1 MATDFPT
8 KGEDKKVSLR
18 NSNYPQF
25 DYGFIAGVKENDP
38 DIYKAGGNIRG
49 NEAFNLWTK
58 ARDGEETAGV
68 IRWIKEREAWA
79 ARHFEDGKQFK
90 SGDKAGRPSNIA
102 GVIAQMK
109 WGVIGTLGE
118 QKMKDVVLEA
128 IKYLEQKESGSASQ
142 AQQDRQVS
150 DSVEKALRDKV
161 EEHNEEVG
169 NVASKRTTYRTIL
182 SVFERGI
189 GAYKTNPASVRPNVG
204 SPEQWAYARVNSFLF
219 ALRNN
224 RFQGGKHDTDLL
236 PEGHPLSTKNKEDKS
251 MEYKDNRHILNVEE
265 TDDTYVISFAKHE
278 DMMESMED
286 DDKEMMESRP
296 YHDEEDKDEEERLDK
311 SDIVYR
317 TLDLSRASYI
327 DEENRRV
334 RIGVSSEEPVE
345 RDFGMEIISHS
356 EEDIDT
362 SFIGS
367 GRSPLLLDHDMKKQ
381 IGVVERYE
389 IDSATK
395 SAKAIVR
402 FGRSELAEEI
412 YQDVRD
418 GIRQN
423 ISVGYK
429 INGMERMKEMKDDR
443 PMFRVRTTPLEVSVV
458 SIPAD
463 SSSEVGVGRSQDK
476 QKQTTIKVNTMTE
489 EVKNEINLDE
499 VREQSVAEAKA
510 EFVRN
515 SKEIMDLAVRHNRR
529 DLADKAIQDGNSV
542 EEFRGILLDQIA
554 TDKPLETPEI
564 GMTKKEVRQFSI
576 MKAINALANPT
587 DRQAQREAEF
597 EFECS
602 EEASKHYGRT
612 AQGIMLPPEVM
623 SNWNTR
629 DLNASDDAGLV
640 GQDFRPESFIDALRN
655 ASAVMPL
662 ATNLNG
668 LQGDVK
674 IPKKTSAASAAFIS
688 AEGGASGESEMVIG
702 SVTMSPK
709 TVGVHTDVTR
719 QLMLQSSLDVENLIR
734 DDLAKSMAI
743 AIDDGAL
750 EGSGSSG
757 NPTGITNTSGINTV
771 SLSSAAAPTF
781 AEMVSIETSVAVD
794 NALVGDLA
802 YIINPTNYGTL
813 KTTAKDSGSG
823 LFVAENNMVNGY
835 PVVIS
840 NQLTANNY
848 VFGNFNDLLIGFF
861 GGLDITVDPYSNST
875 SGTVRIVALQ
885 SVDVAV
891 RHAVSFCN
899 AS

>member
-1 MATDFPT
+1 MAKPT
-8 KGEDKKVSLR
+8 EGMKEEARKGIEWREEFGRGGTRIGATRARQIIAGENLSDDTIKRMFSFFSRHEVDKEAEGFRPGEDGYP
-18 NSNYPQF
+18 SN
-25 DYGFIAGVKENDP
+25 GRI
-38 DIYKAGGNIRG
+38 
-49 NEAFNLWTK
+49 
-58 ARDGEETAGV
+58 
-68 IRWIKEREAWA
+68 AWA
-79 ARHFEDGKQFK
+79 LWG
-90 SGDKAGRPSNIA
+90 GDAGFSWSRRLVN
-102 GVIAQMK
+102 QMK
-109 WGVIGTLGE
+109 E
-118 QKMKDVVLEA
+118 E
-128 IKYLEQKESGSASQ
+128 
-142 AQQDRQVS
+142 RQLS
-150 DSVEKALRDKV
+150 DKVKKALQNKV
-161 EEHNEEVG
+161 EEHNADV
-169 NVASKRTTYRTIL
+169 NNAASKRTTVRTL
-182 SVFERGI
+182 GAVFRRGV
-189 GAYKTNPASVRPNVG
+189 GAYYTSPGSVRPSVK
-204 SPEQWAYARVNSFLF
+204 SPEQWAMARVNSFLYV
-219 ALRNN
+219 LRNGKF
-224 RFQGGKHDTDLL
+224 RGGKHDTDLL
-236 PEGHPLSTKNKEDKS
+236 PASHPLSTKNKKGNTMEDNH
-251 MEYKDNRHILNVEE
+251 NRHILNVEE
-265 TDDTYVISFAKHE
+265 TEDTYVVSFAKHE
-278 DMMESMED
+278 DMDEDMEKD
-286 DDKEMMESRP
+286 DDLLESRP
-296 YHDEEDKDEEERLDK
+296 YHDEDDEEKKRLSED
-311 SDIVYR
+311 DIVYR
-317 TLDLSRASYI
+317 VLDLSRAHYI
-327 DEENRRV
+327 DEEKRRV

-345 RDFGMEIISHS
+345 RDFGMEVISHS
-356 EEDIDT
+356 IEDIDT
-362 SFIGS
+362 SFIAS
-367 GRSPLLLDHDMKKQ
+367 GRSPLLLDHDMTKQ

-389 IDSATK
+389 IDSAEK

-402 FGRSELAEEI
+402 FGRSELADEI
-412 YQDVRD
+412 FQDVQD

-429 INGMERMKEMKDDR
+429 INSMERVRGHKDDK
-443 PMFRVRTTPLEVSVV
+443 PMYRVKTTPLEVSVV
-458 SIPAD
+458 SVPAD
-463 SSSEVGVGRSQDK
+463 QSQAVGVGRSEDK
-476 QKQTTIKVNTMTE
+476 QPTIKVKTMTE

-529 DLADKAIQDGNSV
+529 DLADQAIQDGNSV

-587 DRQAQREAEF
+587 DRHAQRAAEF

-602 EEASKHYGRT
+602 EEAAKHYGRT

-629 DLNASDDAGLV
+629 DLNASDDAGLI
-640 GQDFRPESFIDALRN
+640 GQDFRAGSFIDALRN

-668 LQGDVK
+668 LSGDVK

-781 AEMVSIETSVAVD
+781 AEMVSIETAVAVD
-794 NALVGDLA
+794 NALIGDLA

-823 LFVAENNMVNGY
+823 LFVAENGQVNGY

>member
-1 MATDFPT
+1 MFLYQQD
-8 KGEDKKVSLR
+8 
-18 NSNYPQF
+18 Q
-25 DYGFIAGVKENDP
+25 
-38 DIYKAGGNIRG
+38 
-49 NEAFNLWTK
+49 
-58 ARDGEETAGV
+58 
-68 IRWIKEREAWA
+68 
-79 ARHFEDGKQFK
+79 
-90 SGDKAGRPSNIA
+90 
-102 GVIAQMK
+102 
-109 WGVIGTLGE
+109 
-118 QKMKDVVLEA
+118 
-128 IKYLEQKESGSASQ
+128 SQ
-142 AQQDRQVS
+142 A
-150 DSVEKALRDKV
+150 
-161 EEHNEEVG
+161 
-169 NVASKRTTYRTIL
+169 
-182 SVFERGI
+182 
-189 GAYKTNPASVRPNVG
+189 
-204 SPEQWAYARVNSFLF
+204 
-219 ALRNN
+219 
-224 RFQGGKHDTDLL
+224 
-236 PEGHPLSTKNKEDKS
+236 
-251 MEYKDNRHILNVEE
+251 
-265 TDDTYVISFAKHE
+265 
-278 DMMESMED
+278 
-286 DDKEMMESRP
+286 
-296 YHDEEDKDEEERLDK
+296 
-311 SDIVYR
+311 
-317 TLDLSRASYI
+317 
-327 DEENRRV
+327 
-334 RIGVSSEEPVE
+334 
-345 RDFGMEIISHS
+345 
-356 EEDIDT
+356 
-362 SFIGS
+362 
-367 GRSPLLLDHDMKKQ
+367 
-381 IGVVERYE
+381 
-389 IDSATK
+389 
-395 SAKAIVR
+395 
-402 FGRSELAEEI
+402 
-412 YQDVRD
+412 
-418 GIRQN
+418 
-423 ISVGYK
+423 
-429 INGMERMKEMKDDR
+429 
-443 PMFRVRTTPLEVSVV
+443 
-458 SIPAD
+458 
-463 SSSEVGVGRSQDK
+463 VGVGRSEEK
-476 QKQTTIKVNTMTE
+476 QSTIKVKTMTE

-564 GMTKKEVRQFSI
+564 GMTKNEVRQFSI

-587 DRQAQREAEF
+587 DRQAQRDAEF

-674 IPKKTSAASAAFIS
+674 IPKKTSAATAAFIS

-781 AEMVSIETSVAVD
+781 AEMVSIETAIAVD
-794 NALVGDLA
+794 NALIGDLA

-823 LFVAENNMVNGY
+823 LFVAENGQVNGY

>member
-1 MATDFPT
+1 MAKPT
-8 KGEDKKVSLR
+8 EGMKEEARKGIEWREEFGRGGTRIGATRARQIIAGENLSDDTIKRMFSFFSRHEVDKEAEGFRPGEDGYP
-18 NSNYPQF
+18 SN
-25 DYGFIAGVKENDP
+25 GRI
-38 DIYKAGGNIRG
+38 
-49 NEAFNLWTK
+49 
-58 ARDGEETAGV
+58 
-68 IRWIKEREAWA
+68 AWA
-79 ARHFEDGKQFK
+79 LWG
-90 SGDKAGRPSNIA
+90 GDAGFSWSRRLVN
-102 GVIAQMK
+102 QMK
-109 WGVIGTLGE
+109 E
-118 QKMKDVVLEA
+118 E
-128 IKYLEQKESGSASQ
+128 
-142 AQQDRQVS
+142 RQLS
-150 DSVEKALRDKV
+150 DKVKKALQNKV
-161 EEHNEEVG
+161 EEHNADV
-169 NVASKRTTYRTIL
+169 NNAASKRTTVRTL
-182 SVFERGI
+182 GAVFRRGV
-189 GAYKTNPASVRPNVG
+189 GAYYTSPGSVRPSVK
-204 SPEQWAYARVNSFLF
+204 SPEQWAMARVNSFLYV
-219 ALRNN
+219 LRNGKF
-224 RFQGGKHDTDLL
+224 RGGKHDTDLL
-236 PEGHPLSTKNKEDKS
+236 PASHPLSTKNKKGNTMEDNH
-251 MEYKDNRHILNVEE
+251 NRHILNVEE
-265 TDDTYVISFAKHE
+265 TEDTYVVSFAKHE
-278 DMMESMED
+278 DMDEDMEKD
-286 DDKEMMESRP
+286 DDLLESRP
-296 YHDEEDKDEEERLDK
+296 YHDEDDEEKKRLSED
-311 SDIVYR
+311 DIVYR
-317 TLDLSRASYI
+317 VLDLSRAHYI
-327 DEENRRV
+327 DEEKRRV

-345 RDFGMEIISHS
+345 RDFGMEVISHS
-356 EEDIDT
+356 IEDIDT
-362 SFIGS
+362 SFIAS
-367 GRSPLLLDHDMKKQ
+367 GRSPLLLDHDMTKQ

-389 IDSATK
+389 IDSAEK

-402 FGRSELAEEI
+402 FGRSELADEI
-412 YQDVRD
+412 FQDVQD

-429 INGMERMKEMKDDR
+429 INSMERVRGHKDDK
-443 PMFRVRTTPLEVSVV
+443 PMYRVKTTPLEVSVV
-458 SIPAD
+458 SVPAD
-463 SSSEVGVGRSQDK
+463 QSQAVGVGRSEDK
-476 QKQTTIKVNTMTE
+476 QPTIKVKTMTE

-587 DRQAQREAEF
+587 DRHAQRAAEF

-602 EEASKHYGRT
+602 EEAAKHYGRT

-629 DLNASDDAGLV
+629 DLNASDDAGLI
-640 GQDFRPESFIDALRN
+640 GQDFRAGSFIDALRN

-668 LQGDVK
+668 LSGDVK

-781 AEMVSIETSVAVD
+781 AEMVSIETAVAVD
-794 NALVGDLA
+794 NALLGDLA

-823 LFVAENNMVNGY
+823 LFVAENGQVNGY

>member
-1 MATDFPT
+1 MARPNESMKVEAQ
-8 KGEDKKVSLR
+8 KGLDWREEFGRGGTRVGAVRARQIVAGENLSDDTIKRMFSFFSRHEVNKKAE
-18 NSNYPQF
+18 
-25 DYGFIAGVKENDP
+25 GFYA
-38 DIYKAGGNIRG
+38 
-49 NEAFNLWTK
+49 
-58 ARDGEETAGV
+58 GEEGYPSASR
-68 IRWIKEREAWA
+68 IAWA
-79 ARHFEDGKQFK
+79 LWG
-90 SGDKAGRPSNIA
+90 GDAGFTWSRRL
-102 GVIAQMK
+102 V
-109 WGVIGTLGE
+109 E
-118 QKMKDVVLEA
+118 KMK
-128 IKYLEQKESGSASQ
+128 KEEETRAVSG
-142 AQQDRQVS
+142 
-150 DSVEKALRDKV
+150 KALKMIQNKV
-161 EEHNEEVG
+161 KEHNEEVG
-169 NVASKRTTYRTIL
+169 DVKSKRTTVGVL
-182 SVFERGI
+182 SKVYERGI
-189 GAYKTNPASVRPNVG
+189 GAYKTNPASVRPSVN
-204 SPEQWAYARVNSFLF
+204 SPEMWAAARINSFLY
-219 ALRNN
+219 ALRNG
-224 RFQGGKHDTDLL
+224 RFRSGKHDTDLL

-251 MEYKDNRHILNVEE
+251 MEYKEDRHILNVEE

-278 DMMESMED
+278 DMMEEMED
-286 DDKEMMESRP
+286 DEKDMESRP
-296 YHDEEDKDEEERLDK
+296 FHYDEEDKDEEERLDK

-327 DEENRRV
+327 DEEKRRV

-367 GRSPLLLDHDMKKQ
+367 GRSPLLLDHDMTKQ

-389 IDSATK
+389 IDSAEK

-429 INGMERMKEMKDDR
+429 INGMERMRGNKDDK
-443 PMFRVRTTPLEVSVV
+443 PMFRVSTTPLEVSVV
-458 SIPAD
+458 SVPAD
-463 SSSEVGVGRSQDK
+463 QSQAVGVGRSEDK
-476 QKQTTIKVNTMTE
+476 QKQTTIKVKTMTE

-542 EEFRGILLDQIA
+542 EEFRGILLDNIA
-554 TDKPLETPEI
+554 TDKPLDTAEI
-564 GMTKKEVRQFSI
+564 GMNKKEVRQFSI
-576 MKAINALANPT
+576 MKAINALANPS
-587 DRQAQREAEF
+587 DRKAQRDAEF

-640 GQDFRPESFIDALRN
+640 GQDFRPESFIDVLRN

-757 NPTGITNTSGINTV
+757 NPRGITNQSGINTV

-823 LFVAENNMVNGY
+823 LFVAENGQVNGY

-861 GGLDITVDPYSNST
+861 GGLDITVDPFTHSS
-875 SGTVRIVALQ
+875 SGTIRIVALQ
-885 SVDVAV
+885 SLDVAV